1 MNVLELFPKFEIN
14 EFFDLRNL
22 SKINDLNFT
31 KNEISK
37 ISFFYKNKK
46 ISLLSVF
53 DFKLKENSKLT
64 RKIIINN
71 TNENFHYA
79 GFKWAKD
86 NLEINGN
93 VGSFVGF
100 QMKSGS
106 IDLNGSATTFL
117 GCQMI
122 DGEIHVNG
130 QTAGDYVGAANFGDK
145 MGMNG
150 GLIRIF
156 KDAGSYLGQF
166 MRRGT
171 IIVEG
176 NIGDLGGNNM
186 IAGTIFIFG
195 NIGKSFCT
203 GMKRGTV
210 ILNKKFTPI
219 DDSFVNCGRQEI
231 NFFPILK
238 KLLNKKIK
246 TKNNLKVFNK
256 FIGDRKNNGLGEIL
270 FFNIK
275 NHN

>member
-1 MNVLELFPKFEIN
+1 MNVLELSPKFEIK

-37 ISFFYKNKK
+37 IYFFYRNRK
-46 ISLLSVF
+46 INLSSVF
-53 DFKLKENSKLT
+53 NLKLRNNSKLT

-71 TNENFHYA
+71 TNENFHYV
-79 GFKWAKD
+79 GFKWTKD
-86 NLEINGN
+86 CLEINGN

-100 QMKSGS
+100 QMKNGF
-106 IDLNGSATTFL
+106 IDLNGSATSFL
-117 GCQMI
+117 GCQMF
-122 DGEIHVNG
+122 DGEIYVHG
-130 QTAGDYVGAANFGDK
+130 ETAGDYVGSANFGDK
-145 MGMNG
+145 IGMNG
-150 GLIRIF
+150 GLIKIF
-156 KDAGSYLGQF
+156 KDAGNYLGQF

-171 IIVEG
+171 IVVEG
-176 NIGDLGGNNM
+176 NIGDQGGNNM
-186 IAGTIFIFG
+186 IAGTIFISG
-195 NIGKSFCT
+195 NIGNSFGI

-210 ILNKKFTPI
+210 ILNKKFTLI

-246 TKNNLKVFNK
+246 TRNNLKIFNK

-270 FFNIK
+270 FLNTK